1 MKIHPAACV
10 EPGAEIGED
19 VEVGPGAYV
28 GAQVTIGDKC
38 VIAHGCHIDGCTRLG
53 QNNILYPYNILHPY
67 AVLGTP
73 PQDLKYHDEPTEL
86 IVGDDNVF
94 REFVTVNIG
103 TPTGAG
109 VTRIGSR
116 NYFMIFSHVAN
127 DCEVDDNVL
136 MVNGV
141 LLGGHCKVESGA
153 KLMGAA
159 AVNPFVTVGREAYVG
174 GLSRIIR
181 DVPPFMIVEG
191 NPAKV
196 RRVNDVGLLRDGY
209 SQETID
215 KLHDAY
221 KRIYRTKQLNRMKV
235 FAEIE
240 AGADVCEQVA
250 YLVSFLKRSLEG
262 KHGRYR
268 ESFRTH

>member
-28 GAQVTIGDKC
+28 GAQVTIGDNC
-38 VIAHGCHIDGCTRLG
+38 VIAHGCHVSGCTQLG
-53 QNNILYPYNILHPY
+53 QNNILYPY

-73 PQDLKYHDEPTEL
+73 PQDLTYHGEPTEL

-116 NYFMIFSHVAN
+116 NYFMIFSHVGH
-127 DCEVDDNVL
+127 DCEVDDNVV

-196 RRVNDVGLLRDGY
+196 RRVNDVGLQRDGY
-209 SQETID
+209 SQGTID
-215 KLHDAY
+215 NLHDAY

-240 AGADVCEQVA
+240 ADADVCEQVV
-250 YLVSFLKRSLEG
+250 YLVSFLKRSLDG

-268 ESFRTH
+268 EGLRAQ